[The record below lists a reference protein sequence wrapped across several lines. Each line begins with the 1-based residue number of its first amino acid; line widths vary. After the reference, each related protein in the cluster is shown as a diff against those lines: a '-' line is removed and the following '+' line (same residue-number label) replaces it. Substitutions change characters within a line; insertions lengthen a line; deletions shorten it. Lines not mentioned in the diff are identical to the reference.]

1 MLIYDLSKQNILF
14 VYKVIIEWQLLS
26 LMSPDGLCL
35 SKSGFSQCN
44 TVLMSSLCGHIWSRA
59 SILDY
64 EYNWLSSGFAIN
76 GSLAFLAAPT
86 VLIYDSGM
94 LMVRQI

>member
-1 MLIYDLSKQNILF
+1 
-14 VYKVIIEWQLLS
+14 
-26 LMSPDGLCL
+26 MSPDGLCL

-44 TVLMSSLCGHIWSRA
+44 AVLMHSLGGHIWSRA

-64 EYNWLSSGFAIN
+64 EYNWLSLGFAIN

-86 VLIYDSGM
+86 VSIYDSGM